1 MNVVLHFRKG
11 IGMGVEHGAAI
22 VEGSGI
28 SSQVDVHD
36 ADEAIA
42 VKPPKGRIGVDVGNI
57 EVGGARG

>member
-1 MNVVLHFRKG
+1 
-11 IGMGVEHGAAI
+11 MGVEHGAAI